1 MGVKFKGPLGKK
13 NAVIIA
19 LVVILLILIGGTGAA
34 IPFILS
40 KKKEL
45 PDVDLI
51 DIDETLE
58 IALQEFS
65 SMVGLTFSFILFMKK
80 IY

>member
-40 KKKEL
+40 KKKQNQFL
-45 PDVDLI
+45 RMTKKRI
-51 DIDETLE
+51 YLE
-58 IALQEFS
+58 IVS
-65 SMVGLTFSFILFMKK
+65 KK
-80 IY
+80 RIIKIF